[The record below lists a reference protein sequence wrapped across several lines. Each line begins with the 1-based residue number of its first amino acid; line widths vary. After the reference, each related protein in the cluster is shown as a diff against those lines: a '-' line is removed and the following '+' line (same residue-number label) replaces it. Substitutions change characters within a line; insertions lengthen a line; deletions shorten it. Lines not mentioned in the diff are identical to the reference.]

1 MTQVKSFQLRLFKAE
16 DLDHVIKINLTC
28 LPENYSPFFYLDLHE
43 HYPRTFLVA
52 EADGQIV
59 GYVMCRIELGFSE
72 FRRIEFAKKGHVVSI
87 AVMPDY
93 RRQGIAKTLMIEAM
107 KGMETYNAT
116 ECFLEVRVTN
126 QPAINLYK
134 KLGFQIIRIIKAYY
148 HDGED
153 AYEMCRK
160 LPYKE
165 SENCD

>member
-1 MTQVKSFQLRLFKAE
+1 LIQVKTFQLRPFKAE
-16 DLDHVIKINLTC
+16 DLDHVMKINLTC
-28 LPENYSPFFYLDLHE
+28 LPENYSPFFFLELHE
-43 HYPRTFLVA
+43 HYPRTFIVA
-52 EADGQIV
+52 EVDRQIV
-59 GYVMCRIELGFSE
+59 GYVMCRIESGFSQL
-72 FRRIEFAKKGHVVSI
+72 RRIEFAKKGHVVSI

-93 RRQGIAKTLMIEAM
+93 RKQGIAKTLMIEVM
-107 KGMETYNAT
+107 KEMETYNAT

-134 KLGFQIIRIIKAYY
+134 KLGFQITRTIKAYY

-165 SENCD
+165 TENL

>member
-1 MTQVKSFQLRLFKAE
+1 M
-16 DLDHVIKINLTC
+16 C

-43 HYPRTFLVA
+43 HYPKTFLVA

-59 GYVMCRIELGFSE
+59 GYVMCRIESGFSE
-72 FRRIEFAKKGHVVSI
+72 LRRIEFAKKGHIVSI
-87 AVMPDY
+87 AVLPEY

-107 KGMETYNAT
+107 KGMEAYNAT
-116 ECFLEVRVTN
+116 ECFLEVRVSN

-160 LPYKE
+160 LPFKAE
-165 SENCD
+165 T